1 VNRFKIFN
9 RFLNNALND
18 VMPAV
23 YEENREILMRYLSDA
38 ASGKE
43 KFHK

>member
-1 VNRFKIFN
+1 MNRFKIFN

-18 VMPAV
+18 VVPAV
-23 YEENREILMRYLSDA
+23 YEENREILMRYLSDV

>member
-1 VNRFKIFN
+1 MNQFKIFN
-9 RFLNNALND
+9 RFLND